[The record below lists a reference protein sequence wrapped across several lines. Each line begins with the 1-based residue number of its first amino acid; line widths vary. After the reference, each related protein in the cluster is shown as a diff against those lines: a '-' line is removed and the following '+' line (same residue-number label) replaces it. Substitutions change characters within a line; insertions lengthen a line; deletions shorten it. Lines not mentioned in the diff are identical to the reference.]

1 MIATGG
7 SITVT
12 FNLRRRD
19 LSIWDVQAQEWAIV
33 GGDYIFSAG
42 ASSRDLRVSKT
53 LTICKVL

>member
-53 LTICKVL
+53 LTI